1 MNKILSILA
10 ALAVAVFICSSC
22 EDPNA
27 TGPVQE
33 ETIELMLSVPAKIE
47 CATGDVITINFY
59 SGKGPKAGDV
69 VMLKKNTVEFI
80 CPIVSL
86 ESDSFSFELPKVMA
100 SNTYSFCIKRGET
113 VKVVRDVEFV
123 VEQRQ
128 ELEQKE
134 GYNIY
139 GMVSCDGVGVP
150 GVVVS
155 DGVEVTVTDEKGAYY
170 LKSNEYHRTV
180 FMSVPAG
187 YEAVSDGVLP
197 KFHRV
202 VDGNSASVER
212 ADWNLVKVDNADH
225 IVYVLGDM
233 HLANRTN
240 DLNQFASF
248 TDELNKQVYYNDSKR
263 QYAITLGDMTW
274 DLYWYSN
281 AYDLYSYVKTINQSL
296 TGLQIYHTIGN
307 HDHDM
312 NSVGDLTTVDA
323 YQKAVAPNY
332 YSFNIGQNHYV
343 VLDDILCTN
352 DGTGSRTYNTELT
365 VDQLNWLKKDLSY
378 VDKSKNVIVTM
389 HAQMY
394 KENGNL
400 RVQGLEEIL
409 KGYNVHVMTAHSH
422 QIWNNDYSAS
432 KRIYHH
438 NSGAICATWWWTG
451 KYTPGLSLCP
461 DGSPAGYYMYEMKG
475 SDIKWRFKPI
485 GKDFSHMFRAYDR
498 NEAVL
503 SASVFAPNADAGHAS
518 AFEDSAKDWSAGSVA
533 NYVYINVFD
542 YDPTWKISVTENG
555 SKLDVVPVKIKDPL
569 HLVAY
574 EAKRRNDNTAPT
586 PSFTTST
593 VHSHIFRVQA
603 SSPTSTLEIKVTDRF
618 GNISKETMK
627 RPKAFSINAYK

>member
-187 YEAVSDGVLP
+187 YEAVS
-197 KFHRV
+197 R
-202 VDGNSASVER
+202 
-212 ADWNLVKVDNADH
+212 
-225 IVYVLGDM
+225 
-233 HLANRTN
+233 
-240 DLNQFASF
+240 
-248 TDELNKQVYYNDSKR
+248 
-263 QYAITLGDMTW
+263 
-274 DLYWYSN
+274 
-281 AYDLYSYVKTINQSL
+281 
-296 TGLQIYHTIGN
+296 
-307 HDHDM
+307 
-312 NSVGDLTTVDA
+312 
-323 YQKAVAPNY
+323 
-332 YSFNIGQNHYV
+332 
-343 VLDDILCTN
+343 
-352 DGTGSRTYNTELT
+352 
-365 VDQLNWLKKDLSY
+365 
-378 VDKSKNVIVTM
+378 
-389 HAQMY
+389 
-394 KENGNL
+394 
-400 RVQGLEEIL
+400 
-409 KGYNVHVMTAHSH
+409 
-422 QIWNNDYSAS
+422 
-432 KRIYHH
+432 
-438 NSGAICATWWWTG
+438 
-451 KYTPGLSLCP
+451 
-461 DGSPAGYYMYEMKG
+461 
-475 SDIKWRFKPI
+475 
-485 GKDFSHMFRAYDR
+485 
-498 NEAVL
+498 
-503 SASVFAPNADAGHAS
+503 
-518 AFEDSAKDWSAGSVA
+518 
-533 NYVYINVFD
+533 
-542 YDPTWKISVTENG
+542 
-555 SKLDVVPVKIKDPL
+555 
-569 HLVAY
+569 
-574 EAKRRNDNTAPT
+574 
-586 PSFTTST
+586 
-593 VHSHIFRVQA
+593 
-603 SSPTSTLEIKVTDRF
+603 
-618 GNISKETMK
+618 
-627 RPKAFSINAYK
+627 